1 MKLPSLRHR
10 RPFGLAL
17 VGGLAILMFI
27 LSHPPATCRGI
38 VISFAGYTNLPND
51 ALRFALFSVSNQDSA
66 TIRWRGNWVEVE
78 GVQYPKAPT
87 INPGLPWSTGPTLKR
102 GVSLAL
108 AVGEPSEA
116 GRWRF
121 CLRFSPY
128 TLKERLLDYAFKHNL
143 PTKLGP
149 LLILDSQQILN
160 PTNFITNYSPWLGN

>member
-1 MKLPSLRHR
+1 
-10 RPFGLAL
+10 
-17 VGGLAILMFI
+17 MFI

-51 ALRFALFSVSNQDSA
+51 TLRFALFSVSNQDSA
-66 TIRWRGNWVEVE
+66 PIRLRGNWVEVE

-121 CLRFSPY
+121 CLRFSPC